1 MGAALLPH
9 MAPKSEQRRSV
20 VSNSSR
26 QSSLAGSAMLH
37 LPRAARLRKKSPRMC
52 RRRVSFRLGDACW
65 RTGCD
70 GLDRQPDHGGA
81 IALLAMSV
89 ACCDDPE
96 LVLTFS

>member
-37 LPRAARLRKKSPRMC
+37 LPRAARLIGKNH
-52 RRRVSFRLGDACW
+52 L
-65 RTGCD
+65 
-70 GLDRQPDHGGA
+70 
-81 IALLAMSV
+81 ALLAMSV